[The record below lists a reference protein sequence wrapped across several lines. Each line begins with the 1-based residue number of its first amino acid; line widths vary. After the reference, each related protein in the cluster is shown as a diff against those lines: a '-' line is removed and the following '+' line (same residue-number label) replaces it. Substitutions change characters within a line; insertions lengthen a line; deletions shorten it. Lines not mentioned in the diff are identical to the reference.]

1 MERLNSV
8 LEVRQKQL
16 QQSSFE
22 FLDGPKVGRYVC
34 HRSEL
39 KHSLTEPQI
48 TPSPLGKSVEKGYLT
63 LPAEWLK
70 HNPNFE
76 LNIPV
81 KPRFISPHPYTNQ
94 DIIALARGPL
104 IYCLEDVDNIWVDD
118 HFKSLVLDPAAAV
131 EENRRPA
138 DEVGEPYI
146 GLTVR
151 NAASF
156 VDIDQNLAPSVTRNS
171 ATKGKASG
179 ADELHF
185 IPYALRDN
193 RGGKGHMR
201 VGIRRRH

>member
-1 MERLNSV
+1 M
-8 LEVRQKQL
+8 
-16 QQSSFE
+16 
-22 FLDGPKVGRYVC
+22 
-34 HRSEL
+34 
-39 KHSLTEPQI
+39 
-48 TPSPLGKSVEKGYLT
+48 T

-70 HNPNFE
+70 HNPKFE
-76 LNIPV
+76 LNIPL
-81 KPRFISPHPYTNQ
+81 KPRFVSPHPYTNQ

-104 IYCLEDVDNIWVDD
+104 IYCVEDFDNVWVED

-131 EENRRPA
+131 KEEEGPA
-138 DEVGEPYI
+138 DEVGEPYV

-156 VDIDQNLAPSVTRNS
+156 IDVDKTLAPHMNRKST
-171 ATKGKASG
+171 TQGKGSG

-201 VGIRRRH
+201 VGIRRKR